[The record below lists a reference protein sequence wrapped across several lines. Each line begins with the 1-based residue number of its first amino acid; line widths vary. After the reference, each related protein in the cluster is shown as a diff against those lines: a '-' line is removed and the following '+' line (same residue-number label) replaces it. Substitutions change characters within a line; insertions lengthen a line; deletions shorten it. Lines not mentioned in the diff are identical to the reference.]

1 MQIQIGIL
9 FQLISYIKQL
19 ILKCWEHVNDVSEW
33 KLLSHWSKILRNYNL
48 KTSVYY
54 WVNLVKNACPT
65 WYWTIS
71 VSLMLFLDKII
82 FHLIISLI
90 IVRPKD
96 NIPAFPAK
104 AEEKAMV
111 FQLFQPISCDIISN
125 SCEAIVYYRND

>member
-1 MQIQIGIL
+1 M
-9 FQLISYIKQL
+9 
-19 ILKCWEHVNDVSEW
+19 
-33 KLLSHWSKILRNYNL
+33 
-48 KTSVYY
+48 
-54 WVNLVKNACPT
+54 
-65 WYWTIS
+65 
-71 VSLMLFLDKII
+71 

-125 SCEAIVYYRND
+125 S